1 VPRTQRD
8 CQNVVDLT
16 EVRATDVGNYREK
29 NMYIIIDENKQSI
42 LNKNVD

>member
-1 VPRTQRD
+1 MPGTQRD

-16 EVRATDVGNYREK
+16 EVRATEVGNYREK

-42 LNKNVD
+42 PNKNVD